1 MKYYIAIFLPYCNAV
16 FILSISN
23 YYLITFIILIELNI
37 KEVQPTFFFKTFQSW
52 ILIKKIV

>member
-37 KEVQPTFFFKTFQSW
+37 KEVQPIFFNIS
-52 ILIKKIV
+52 ILDINQKDSLN